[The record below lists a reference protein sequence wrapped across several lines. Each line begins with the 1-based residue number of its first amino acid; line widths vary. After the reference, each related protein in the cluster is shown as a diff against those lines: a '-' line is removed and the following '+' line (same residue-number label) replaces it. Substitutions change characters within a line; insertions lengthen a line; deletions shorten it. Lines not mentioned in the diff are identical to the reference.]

1 MSRFKVELGHSN
13 SMMKHQARPMQLTLY
28 TPKPEQALQQ
38 VPETRQQIVAEWLKR
53 LPEANP
59 EEAAQRLLAELGR
72 LNRSELDEDLRSR
85 LSLLYEPAA
94 QRLIEALIATLP
106 ENGTPQS
113 PVHRQAANLAYELSV
128 ELSYAW
134 KLVCLGMQQRRS
146 LFGGVKARQTALV
159 HLLAALSGQICT
171 SYRSYTTPPI
181 YSWHELHQVRTAI
194 AEEGLND
201 MPSVNDRS
209 PDATYKCTI
218 LLALA
223 HPFRFTR
230 PEIET
235 TLAYLEK
242 FGHLVELAETG
253 KGKKSVFR
261 IDTGADAPS
270 ISDDSED
277 VPAALTLDTHA
288 LCKHLRGL
296 IVKLKA
302 GEDFRNLGFVDVQQ
316 KLNGLH
322 LLTRLHQ
329 SWRGNVKRGF
339 TRYTPGQSYVD
350 VISGIPAIHRL
361 FEVKQKPIATPASDG
376 QVARSRWRIVND
388 SASGL
393 AMSAHAQEVA
403 QVRMGNPIALREE
416 NATASNWMLGVIRWG
431 KMSKG
436 QTVVAG
442 VEKLSPKAASV
453 VLRFP
458 EGTAANVGQ
467 PAVLIPANPALQ
479 TDERLLLPQGIY
491 QHGRTADMWLGGEHR
506 RIGLGSLVEQTP
518 FYDLV
523 ELLPA

>member
-1 MSRFKVELGHSN
+1 
-13 SMMKHQARPMQLTLY
+13 MQLTLY

-38 VPETRQQIVAEWLKR
+38 APETRPIVVAEWLKQ
-53 LPEANP
+53 LPDTNP
-59 EEAAQRLLAELGR
+59 EETAQRLLAELGR
-72 LNRSELDEDLRSR
+72 LNRSKLEDDLRSR
-85 LSLLYEPAA
+85 LTLLYEPVV
-94 QRLIEALIATLP
+94 QKLIEALIITLP

-113 PVHRQAANLAYELSV
+113 PLHRQAANLAYELAV
-128 ELSYAW
+128 ELGYAW
-134 KLVCLGMQQRRS
+134 KQVCLDLQQRRM
-146 LFGGVKARQTALV
+146 LFGGAKARQTALT

-171 SYRSYTTPPI
+171 SYRSYTSPPVH
-181 YSWHELHQVRTAI
+181 SWHELHQVRAVI

-201 MPSVNDRS
+201 TVEIDGRT
-209 PDATYKCTI
+209 PDSIYKCTI

-230 PEIET
+230 PEIEV

-242 FGHLVELAETG
+242 FGHLAVLAEAGNGG
-253 KGKKSVFR
+253 KPVFR
-261 IDTGADAPS
+261 IDPGADIPS
-270 ISDDSED
+270 SADDDSED
-277 VPAALTLDTHA
+277 ASATLGLDTHA
-288 LCKHLRGL
+288 LCKHLRSF
-296 IVKLKA
+296 IVKLKT
-302 GEDFRNLGFVDVQQ
+302 GEAFRDLGLAEASQ
-316 KLNGLH
+316 KINGLH
-322 LLTRLHQ
+322 LLSRLHQ
-329 SWRGNVKRGF
+329 SWRGNAKRGF
-339 TRYTPGQSYVD
+339 NRYTPGQSYVD

-361 FEVKQKPIATPASDG
+361 FDAKPRPAAAPTGNGPESP
-376 QVARSRWRIVND
+376 ARWRVVND

-416 NATASNWMLGVIRWG
+416 NADASGWMLGVIRWG

-458 EGTAANVGQ
+458 EGTAANLGQ

-491 QHGRTADMWLGGEHR
+491 QRGRTADMWLGGEHR

-523 ELLPA
+523 ELLPAQ